1 MPHFHAVVWIDH
13 QQAHVIHFNPDAAE
27 TLVIHSTHANQPLHH
42 KRSEIGAGRAGADAH
57 YFGQVEAAL
66 AGTGEV
72 LITGPANAKDELVKH
87 LRLHAQ
93 PLANHI
99 VGVETIDH
107 PSDAQLLQ
115 MARKYFKAADRMQ

>member
-27 TLVIHSTHANQPLHH
+27 TLVIHAAHANQHLHH
-42 KRSEIGAGRAGADAH
+42 KRGEIGAGRAGADTH
-57 YFGQVEAAL
+57 YFEQVEAAL
-66 AGTGEV
+66 AGAGEI

-87 LRLHAQ
+87 MHTHAKA
-93 PLANHI
+93 LADRI
-99 VGVETIDH
+99 VAVENADH